1 MKVILTRNIFIDGLF
16 PWCYNNIKP
25 VNIGHSLAN
34 SGKINRKWRA
44 LSSNSLPNRRG
55 KRQKQ
60 NKKQFDNNGL
70 SLITLSITTQK
81 SLQKPT
87 EIYHIDRNACKIVQ
101 VYRNLYKGCFKNTEW
116 NFWTW
121 KVNSYQSAK
130 PFVLLCRPV
139 FKYIHKRR
147 KTISAKYEQ
156 QTYSK
161 FQVLY

>member
-1 MKVILTRNIFIDGLF
+1 MNVILTRNIFIDGLF

-34 SGKINRKWRA
+34 SGKINRTWWA

-60 NKKQFDNNGL
+60 NKKQFDNNAL
-70 SLITLSITTQK
+70 SLITLSITTPK

-130 PFVLLCRPV
+130 PSVLLCRPV
-139 FKYIHKRR
+139 FEYIHKRR

>member
-34 SGKINRKWRA
+34 SGKINRIWRA
-44 LSSNSLPNRRG
+44 LSSNSLPNRRW

-60 NKKQFDNNGL
+60 NKKQFDNNAL
-70 SLITLSITTQK
+70 SLKTLSITTPK

-116 NFWTW
+116 NFLDM
-121 KVNSYQSAK
+121 KSKFISVSK

-161 FQVLY
+161 FQVL

>member
-1 MKVILTRNIFIDGLF
+1 MNVILTRNIFIDGLF

-34 SGKINRKWRA
+34 SGKINRTWRA

-60 NKKQFDNNGL
+60 NKKQFDNNAL
-70 SLITLSITTQK
+70 SLITLSITTPK

-87 EIYHIDRNACKIVQ
+87 EIYHIDRNA
-101 VYRNLYKGCFKNTEW
+101 YKGCFKNTEW